1 MQDILST
8 FSVLSEKSTSHSDRI
23 IQGEALPFIFNFA
36 LSQNNSHANSAIRI
50 IGNLAHQRE
59 HQT

>member
-8 FSVLSEKSTSHSDRI
+8 FSVLSEKSKSQSDRI
-23 IQGEALPFIFNFA
+23 IEGNVLPLIFNLA
-36 LSQNNSHANSAIRI
+36 LSQNNSHSLSSIRI
-50 IGNLAHQRE
+50 IGNLAHQGE

>member
-8 FSVLSEKSTSHSDRI
+8 FSALSEKSKSQSDRI
-23 IQGEALPFIFNFA
+23 IQGDVLPLIFNFS
-36 LSQNNSHANSAIRI
+36 LSQSNSHSLSAIRI
-50 IGNLAHQRE
+50 IGNLAHQGE